1 MNKFYLLCSLIIFL
15 CTSVGAQINVTV
27 SVDMTGITVDPT
39 GVHLVGS
46 FNGWDPTATP
56 MAETSPGSNVYA
68 AVVNRPVD
76 DNIEYKVLNG
86 NFYDRGPNGEGEEPT
101 SPCSYLHNGNRVF
114 TVPMADSALPTF
126 AFGGCPPG
134 VGRIP
139 VTFSVDAAG
148 LDVSQGVFVVGDMV
162 GFNNDGFTAM
172 TQVGGTSVYEV
183 TLMLPADLLRVN
195 FKYSTEAGF
204 GAAEN
209 AVPAPCANPDNS
221 DRFYRFTGGTEAT
234 EIYFFNTCDISLA
247 LPAELT
253 SFEANQTGK
262 TVRIGWATSVEEAVD
277 FFRVERSTTGT
288 DFVLLQEV
296 SSHSA
301 GRSNNIYEVTDERP
315 AGGVNYYR
323 LTTVDLDGTRH
334 IEGVRTVTFNG
345 NTAEAPLL
353 FPNPVNDQLTVSFRG
368 AASVSII
375 DALGRP
381 VHQAIAT
388 DGFRWADAARLVP
401 GQYYL
406 RLETEAGLKQVP
418 FIKQ

>member
-1 MNKFYLLCSLIIFL
+1 LFLILF
-15 CTSVGAQINVTV
+15 CTSASAQINVTV
-27 SVDMTGITVDPT
+27 SVDMTGVTVDPS
-39 GVHLVGS
+39 GVHLVGG

-56 MAETSPGSNVYA
+56 MTETAPGSNVYE
-68 AVVNRPVD
+68 AVVNRPAD

-114 TVPMADSALPTF
+114 TVPMADAALPTF

-134 VGRIP
+134 VGRTP

-172 TQVGGTSVYEV
+172 SQVGATSVYQV

-195 FKYSTEAGF
+195 FKYATEANF
-204 GAAEN
+204 GAAETT
-209 AVPAPCANPDNS
+209 VPAPCANPDNS

-234 EIYFFNTCDISLA
+234 EVYFFNTCDVSLA
-247 LPAELT
+247 LPVELT
-253 SFEANQTGK
+253 RFAAAQAGK
-262 TVRIGWATSVEEAVD
+262 TALIQWGTAVEDAVSH
-277 FFRVERSTTGT
+277 FRVERSGTGT
-288 DFVLLQEV
+288 DFSLIQEV
-296 SSHSA
+296 SA
-301 GRSNNIYEVTDERP
+301 RSDSRTNNAYEVTDTQP
-315 AGGVNYYR
+315 LSGSNYYR

-334 IEGVRTVTFNG
+334 IEGVRLVNFSGGT
-345 NTAEAPLL
+345 EQPLLL
-353 FPNPVNDQLTVSFRG
+353 FPNPVNNQLTITFRG
-368 AASVSII
+368 AGTVSVV

-381 VHQAIAT
+381 VHQAVAT
-388 DGFRWADAARLVP
+388 DGFNWPEADRLVP

-406 RLETEAGLKQVP
+406 RLKTDGGVQQVP